1 MRSIIMIK
9 LFPLQEEDTNYKP
22 QVLGVKHHPLT
33 NVARHHPKLSAQAIL
48 HRKEP
53 LKPTMLK
60 PFSPETD
67 LCNGNTSNLNIK
79 SNNNY
84 SEKSQCN
91 LI

>member
-1 MRSIIMIK
+1 MKPPTILNVNQAAESI
-9 LFPLQEEDTNYKP
+9 
-22 QVLGVKHHPLT
+22 
-33 NVARHHPKLSAQAIL
+33 AAAIP
-48 HRKEP
+48 H